1 MQDADLLLALA
12 GIAGV
17 FVGFGALISTRDA
30 TTSELWLLRNVMN
43 EGLMV
48 VAAAILPVV
57 IGRYGI
63 AGHELWLLCGLLVLV
78 LDWIAILLSHVR
90 REDMAFVVLQTRVT
104 RAAISGLLLFLEI
117 PFQVA
122 LILVV
127 LGLFPG
133 VEPALYLTA
142 VVLLLFQAA
151 GLLVMLVYSQG
162 RPATA

>member
-30 TTSELWLLRNVMN
+30 TMSELWLLRNVMN

-57 IGRYGI
+57 IGRYGL
-63 AGHELWLLCGLLVLV
+63 AGHEVWLLSGLIVLV
-78 LDWIAILLSHVR
+78 GNWVVMILSHIR
-90 REDMAFVVLQTRVT
+90 REDMAFEVLRT
-104 RAAISGLLLFLEI
+104 RATRATLGALLLFLEL

-127 LGLFPG
+127 LGLFPDL
-133 VEPALYLTA
+133 EPALYLTA
-142 VVLLLFQAA
+142 VVLLLFEAA
-151 GLLVMLVYSQG
+151 ALLVTLVYSQG